1 MRVLFIGDIV
11 GRPGRRAVAS
21 LAPKLRRERGL
32 DLVIANGENAAAG
45 AGITDRVAE
54 QLFGYGVD
62 VITTGNHVWDKKE
75 ALPLIEEGRILRPAN
90 YPPGVAGIGSTVAH
104 TPDGVP
110 LGVLNLQGRVF
121 LKGIDCPYRVAKRE
135 IERLRSE
142 AVAILVDF
150 HAEAT
155 AEKLSMGWY
164 LDGEVAAVIG
174 THTHVQTADERV
186 LPGGTAYI
194 TDVGMTGPFESVIG
208 MEIQGSIQRMLTG
221 LPVRLEPAKN
231 DVHLCGVIVDIDVT
245 SGHAASIERL
255 NIPFDH
261 DHAKGYV
268 PDEEESD

>member
-11 GRPGRRAVAS
+11 GRPGRRAVAWW
-21 LAPKLRRERGL
+21 APKLREERKI

-45 AGITDRVAE
+45 SGITDKTAE
-54 QLFGYGVD
+54 QLFRMGVD
-62 VITTGNHVWDKKE
+62 VITTGNHAWDKKE
-75 ALPLIEEGRILRPAN
+75 GVPLIEEGRILRPAN
-90 YPPGVAGIGSTVAH
+90 YPPGVSGLGSGVVRTAH
-104 TPDGVP
+104 GEP

-121 LKGIDCPYRVAKRE
+121 LKVIDCPFRSAKRE

-142 AVAILVDF
+142 TVAIIVDF

-155 AEKLSMGWY
+155 AEKLAMGWY

-208 MEIQGSIQRMLTG
+208 MEIEGSVQRMLTG

-231 DVHLCGVIVDIDVT
+231 DVHFCGVIVEIDMT
-245 SGHAASIERL
+245 SGHAVSIERL
-255 NIPFDH
+255 RLPLGRGH
-261 DHAKGYV
+261 TGERLS
-268 PDEEESD
+268 DEEDSD